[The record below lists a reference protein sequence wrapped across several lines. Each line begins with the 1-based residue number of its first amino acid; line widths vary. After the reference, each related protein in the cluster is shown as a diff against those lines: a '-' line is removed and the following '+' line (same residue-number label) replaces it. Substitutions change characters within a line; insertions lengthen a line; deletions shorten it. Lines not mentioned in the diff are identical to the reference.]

1 MVDVSAARV
10 ETLVRPFYLKMMH
23 LNAIQNGVALAP
35 SIAAAGRHATVDDV
49 VALLGDPWRATVM
62 GAWLATLHDDE
73 TAVADAVVAALGR
86 SHGSLDAPPLV
97 VAGLAVAGEQAE
109 PALVLY
115 LQRDLQQQWGAAG
128 FVAAALRHL
137 GAHSDV
143 EPSRTDEFHFKSMMQ
158 VSQALRHG

>member
-1 MVDVSAARV
+1 MVDVSADRV
-10 ETLVRPFYLKMMH
+10 ADLVKPFYLKMMR

-73 TAVADAVVAALGR
+73 PAVADAVGAALGR

-97 VAGLAVAGEQAE
+97 VAELVIAGEQAE
-109 PALVLY
+109 PALAHY
-115 LQRDLQQQWGAAG
+115 LQRDLQAQW
-128 FVAAALRHL
+128 V
-137 GAHSDV
+137 
-143 EPSRTDEFHFKSMMQ
+143 
-158 VSQALRHG
+158 